1 MTKEFF
7 QHSAYIEAK
16 DEFCHKKTLAKEN
29 YLNKTNMHSRL

>member
-16 DEFCHKKTLAKEN
+16 DEFCHKNPCKRKLSKQ
-29 YLNKTNMHSRL
+29 NKYA